1 MLCRI
6 FLKLAGMSVTA
17 GVLVLAILAVRALTR
32 RRMPKWA
39 HCLLWGLVAA
49 CLLCPVLP
57 ESGLSLRPQSGEL
70 VQYGDQLTGLDREP
84 VIILMETGVQDV
96 YAFRTGEADRPGVSL
111 MPLAYVWLAG
121 MAVLLGWAAFSWLRL
136 RRQVAASV
144 SVAKGVYICD
154 DIASPFILGVLHPRI
169 YLPSGLTGATLESVL
184 RHERAHLKRRDHWW
198 KPLAHVLIAVYW
210 FNPLLWAAYVLLCR
224 DIELACDERVVRDM
238 TREDRAAYSQALLQ
252 CSLNRRRR
260 LVLCPLAF
268 GEVGVRTRVKSVL
281 RYRRPAV
288 WLSAAA
294 VLLCAALAVTFLT
307 EPKPAR
313 IEVSPEAAAGQT
325 DPDRLRETSSKAL
338 IVATILD
345 PAAQRISYTV
355 QLTEEP
361 EDWITQKQWYGVASY
376 ADVEIF
382 YPTEGSYYRQ
392 TDVPHL
398 RFYEWGLA
406 DQPTN
411 LESQR
416 PDMGTRYNDYI
427 VDSVTVLSADGSQS
441 STFRRVG
448 QSLLLDDAPDDS
460 GRNAI
465 SWSIRID

>member
-154 DIASPFILGVLHPRI
+154 DIASPFILGVLRPRI

-238 TREDRAAYSQALLQ
+238 NRAQRAAYSQALLD
-252 CSLNRRRR
+252 CAMPRRRR

-268 GEVGVRTRVKSVL
+268 GEVGVRDRVKSVL
-281 RYRRPAV
+281 HYRRPGV

-294 VLLCAALAVTFLT
+294 VLLCAALAMTFLT

-338 IVATILD
+338 IVATTLD

-406 DQPTN
+406 NQPTN

-427 VDSVTVLSADGSQS
+427 VDSVTVLSVDGVLR

-448 QSLLLDDAPDDS
+448 QSLLLEEDPRYS
-460 GRNAI
+460 GGSVSFQA
-465 SWSIRID
+465 WLQ

>member
-136 RRQVAASV
+136 RRQVAASIRV
-144 SVAKGVYICD
+144 GKQVYLCD
-154 DIASPFILGVLHPRI
+154 DISSPFILGIFRPRV
-169 YLPSGLTGATLESVL
+169 YLPSGLEGETLQSVL
-184 RHERAHLKRRDHWW
+184 RHEGAHLRRRDHWW
-198 KPLAHVLIAVYW
+198 KPLGHLLVAVYW
-210 FNPLLWAAYVLLCR
+210 FHPLIWAAYVLLCR

-238 TREDRAAYSQALLQ
+238 TRAQRAAYSQALLD
-252 CSLNRRRR
+252 CAMPRRRR

-268 GEVGVRTRVKSVL
+268 GEVGVRDRVKSVL
-281 RYRRPAV
+281 HYRRPGV

-294 VLLCAALAVTFLT
+294 VLLCAALAMTFLT

-313 IEVSPEAAAGQT
+313 TGVSPEAAGQM
-325 DPDRLRETSSKAL
+325 DPDRLQEVSSKVL
-338 IVATILD
+338 IVSSTLD

-361 EDWITQKQWYGVASY
+361 EDWIAQKQWYGVASY

-406 DQPTN
+406 DQPTD

-416 PDMGTRYNDYI
+416 PDTDTRYDDYI
-427 VDSVTVLSADGSQS
+427 VDSVTVLSVDGVQR

-448 QSLLLDDAPDDS
+448 QSLLLEEDPRYS
-460 GRNAI
+460 GGSVSFHA
-465 SWSIRID
+465 WLQ